1 MSEHGSKWQI
11 RSTPAGVFLMERRS
25 GWKSPDYFT
34 DVARFENP
42 NDARLVLAALRRDE
56 GVAMTVEQLRQL
68 EQAAIEGPWAKD
80 APMMSQT
87 DERYVGMRPLGDG
100 YRYVMA
106 APDAATAELIA
117 AMRNSLPVLL
127 DIAEA
132 AQEVT
137 SPDYMTAPG
146 PYAEGVRLDA
156 MRDLMA
162 ALSRLDT
169 EGGT

>member
-1 MSEHGSKWQI
+1 
-11 RSTPAGVFLMERRS
+11 
-25 GWKSPDYFT
+25 
-34 DVARFENP
+34 
-42 NDARLVLAALRRDE
+42 
-56 GVAMTVEQLRQL
+56 MTVEQLRQL
-68 EQAAIEGPWAKD
+68 EQAATPGPWAKD
-80 APMMSQT
+80 APMMSQR
-87 DERYVGMRPLGDG
+87 DERYVGMLPRGDG
-100 YRYVMA
+100 YMHVMV

-117 AMRNSLPVLL
+117 AMRNALPALL

-132 AQEVT
+132 AREVT
-137 SPDYMTAPG
+137 SPDYLTAPD